1 MLKPVR
7 MQKIV
12 LLATKSSESALISAL
27 HRLGMV
33 QIDHLELGGLE
44 KGKPLEEYDEISKE
58 LVRIRSLISAL
69 SSFPSPKD
77 ARGAAEAQPIQEPE
91 YAKMLAESRSIVI
104 DDSLRE
110 LAKARSDLAAQL
122 KDLEKRLTELN
133 RISSFPNMDFSR
145 LETKNFTF
153 VLGSV
158 KKEAL
163 PKLRKDLAEYLKGS
177 GEFAHLPLG
186 KEKFAV
192 LVFYPRKESI
202 DFIASRYGFERIALP
217 PNFTTFENGKAE
229 LEAAISNARSSLAA
243 TDRELLALRETYF
256 GRLLGVEKALSML
269 SDRATIA
276 ARFAG
281 GRKVTAVSGWLKKS
295 DVPNLKKALSRDFAE
310 ETQLLQYDEEEGA
323 PIVLDNPKNTGQFQF
338 LVEFYSLPAYS
349 ELDPTLILMF
359 TVPIVYGMILGDVGY
374 GLISI
379 FLSMLILRKFKGGML
394 GNVAKIWL
402 TSSIAAM
409 FFGVVFDEWFG
420 LTHFRLIELLGAWGL
435 NLGMAAP
442 LYQGISR
449 GHNLSLVI
457 GLTVL
462 AGVAQLGLGF
472 LLGAVNAYHHD
483 KKHFAAKIAWF
494 VALMCGTVAV
504 CSLMFNLLPSQTGN
518 YALFGLVAM
527 VPVIFYA
534 EGLPGLFE
542 IPGLAANAM
551 SYARIAAAGAAG
563 VIIAE
568 IINEMFEPTPEKG
581 FIVLIV
587 FILLH
592 VFNAALAMFESIV
605 QGGRLNLVEFYSKFF
620 QGGGKAFEPFAMEGL
635 KDK

>member
-1 MLKPVR
+1 MLEPVR

-12 LLATKSSESALISAL
+12 LLATRSSENGLISAL

-33 QIDHLELGGLE
+33 QVDHLELGGLE
-44 KGKPLEEYDEISKE
+44 KGRPLEVYDEISRE
-58 LVRIRSLISAL
+58 LVRVRSLISAL
-69 SSFPSPKD
+69 SSIAPHGSSSAVS
-77 ARGAAEAQPIQEPE
+77 AREPE
-91 YAKMLAESRSIVI
+91 YSRTLAESRSISI
-104 DDSLRE
+104 DDSLRQ
-110 LAKARSDLAAQL
+110 LVKSKSDLAAGI
-122 KDLEKRLTELN
+122 KDLEKRLSDLN
-133 RISSFPNMDFSR
+133 RLASFPSMDFSR
-145 LETKNFTF
+145 LETKGFTF
-153 VLGSV
+153 QLGAVS
-158 KKEAL
+158 KEML
-163 PKLRKDLAEYLKGS
+163 PKLKKDLSQYLKGS
-177 GEFAHLPLG
+177 GEIEHAPLG
-186 KEKFAV
+186 KEKAAV
-192 LVFYPRKESI
+192 LIFHPRRENI
-202 DFIASRYGFERIALP
+202 DFMLSRYGFERITLP
-217 PNFTTFENGKAE
+217 QNFTTFESGKANLESE
-229 LEAAISNARSSLAA
+229 LSRARSSLAN
-243 TDRELLALRETYF
+243 TDSELLRMRESF
-256 GRLLGVEKALSML
+256 LDRLLIVEKELSML
-269 SDRATIA
+269 SDRASIA
-276 ARFAG
+276 ARFAQ
-281 GRKVTAVSGWLKKS
+281 GRKVTALGGWLKKT
-295 DVPNLKKALSRDFAE
+295 DVPKLEKMLRADFAN
-310 ETQLLQYDEEEGA
+310 ETQLLEYSDEEGA
-323 PIVLDNPKNTGQFQF
+323 PIVLDNPSNAGQFQF

-359 TVPIVYGMILGDVGY
+359 TVPIIYGMILGDVGY

-379 FLSMLILRKFKGGML
+379 FLSLLILRKFKGGML

-420 LTHFRLIELLGAWGL
+420 LTHFQLIELLGAWGL
-435 NLGMAAP
+435 NLGIAAP
-442 LYQGISR
+442 LYEGLSR
-449 GHNLSLVI
+449 SHNLSLVI

-483 KKHFAAKIAWF
+483 KKHFVAKIAWF
-494 VALMCGTVAV
+494 VALMSGTLAV
-504 CSLMFNLLPSQTGN
+504 CSLMFNLVPAQIGN
-518 YALFGLVAM
+518 YALYGLVAM
-527 VPVIFYA
+527 VPVIFYT

-568 IINEMFEPTPEKG
+568 IINEMFEPTPERG
-581 FIVLIV
+581 IFVLII